1 MLFIGIYMILCPSS
15 FMAVTLS
22 VFSVYMIFDGIR
34 GIVSFFRF
42 RDLPGGIRSTVLSKS
57 IVAIGAGIAIIAMSI
72 ARPDLLIPVFVYIA
86 GAVFLAAGIVNL
98 ADYIILSRRGIKFGY
113 LGIEVVLLFLLAV
126 LLFLFPVFIGST
138 VISVFAALIFAA
150 GAVSITS
157 GIYSILLQRR
167 IRTLVR
173 KTEPVIP
180 GQYDE

>member
-1 MLFIGIYMILCPSS
+1 MLFIGIYMILCPST

-42 RDLPGGIRSTVLSKS
+42 RDLPGGVRSAVLGKS
-57 IVAIGAGIAIIAMSI
+57 IVAIAAGIMIIAISI

-86 GAVFLAAGIVNL
+86 GAVFLAAGIVDL
-98 ADYIILSRRGIKFGY
+98 CDYIMLSRRGIKFGY
-113 LGIEVVLLFLLAV
+113 LGIEVVFLFLLAI

-138 VISVFAALIFAA
+138 VITVFAALIFAS
-150 GAVSITS
+150 GAVSVTS
-157 GIYSILLQRR
+157 GVYSILLQRR
-167 IRTLVR
+167 IRTIVR
-173 KTEPVIP
+173 KQDSGIP